1 MKRLLCRISLI
12 VWVFILSLNGFSQ
25 INDLIGLPL
34 DCYINDDTSDSLIRD
49 DLYDSRNGSW
59 LSPHDT
65 IRMLVVFAELVY
77 TDTIPDPSLDWVNHY
92 WDAHQLPIWA
102 DSLFAAY
109 DTTDFSYKRV
119 TKYFQY
125 ASSNDHIVLG
135 DYLMAPT
142 NNGVFSI
149 STQNG
154 IINATEIATA
164 VNNQLQSGFVTK
176 HGLSSFN
183 EFDTWT
189 PNNKGLPK
197 IKNGNNEWDYVVFL
211 IRNSVFPNN
220 PNGYMT
226 GGESVS
232 LLNHNIDYYCMI
244 CAGDSKNPTHVIRH
258 EYAHSLLGGNNF
270 HTCGGGRSDSYNYW
284 IPQTGGWALLG
295 LYGSSLMCWNAWD
308 RYRLGW
314 KAIGNTYD
322 ISARSSDGVTEVNGD
337 IDISNGNGTY
347 ILRDFVTTGDAIRIK
362 LPFIDEDREYPEWIW
377 LENHQGVNNN
387 NIEFDQWQFQ
397 DVTCVQD
404 FEPGLMAYIQINS
417 DLRESQNVHDV
428 FDQYANY
435 LIPLTANGLWD
446 RDFLIDTI
454 KNNCVSYAWV
464 RPFIRVGENPLT
476 GCGDQ
481 SFYSVDLDGNDSLY
495 LDFDKKKYDQLNNW
509 TEITNNDT
517 LRHLFQLGHSS
528 HSFNMDGKKKIGVG
542 TNPSSAPLI
551 NMVGQK
557 TQYIEAHNLRTTYL
571 NGISIEILEQYSN
584 GNIKVRIRF
593 DDVDIDN
600 DVRWCSDNIVLNEI
614 ATSSGYSLNL
624 KNGKTLTLDRGLTAT
639 RMTKPKF
646 FSGKKVFTSPTTL
659 TIQPDVKIH
668 IDTAATIKLE
678 NKSKLHFSDRSTC
691 VIEDNGSIE
700 VKNGTVLQM
709 DDCTSII
716 IKGNGK
722 LIARSGDTLKISPTA
737 SLVFQ
742 NGLQNLIMEQGVII
756 PTGYANP
763 NDLIST
769 GVINNDTV
777 SSNTSWNGVNLIVN
791 GNIVVDTNAVLNI
804 TSSMLKFADIDS
816 RIIVKRGGKL
826 IIDNSTL
833 TDMCGNMW
841 QGVEVW
847 GDGVTHQQPVHGNY
861 LQGYLELKNSAT
873 IENAVCAVK
882 LWNPN
887 NNGTGG
893 IIRATDAVFRNNT
906 KAVHAK
912 NFTNYYPTT
921 GGEAPYHGIFTN
933 CEFVIDSDYYG
944 YDMFYKHV
952 DMDRVNGIKFRGC
965 DFSVSP
971 SAYNVSSSCIGLGA
985 YSSGFQVDSYCENN
999 INPCPTNS
1007 INHCTFT
1014 GFNNGIFAI
1023 NEGVNAKSFI
1033 VREAIF
1039 TGNNCG
1045 IFAINTGFA
1054 TIVKNEFNIST
1065 GTDCGYGIYAEE
1077 VIGFCIEEN
1086 SFQPVTSFSWGE
1098 SYTYGIGIFNSHGAN
1113 DIYKNTFDGLTCGNL
1128 SYGVNNVPN
1137 GGFSSELLQGLTY
1150 TCNENT
1156 NNDIDFCVLKDHLTG
1171 NIQSNQGSLSLPAG
1185 NTFSG
1190 SQYHFYNDGNDRVYY
1205 HYNSYASG
1213 EIPTSSKI
1221 YRVELTGT
1229 TCSNS
1234 CISHYGGGSVIKS
1247 SKEKAT
1253 LTETYEFADKEYKSL
1268 KKLYDSQVVSGIKP
1282 DIELTAQLS
1291 EFAHIRDMAAG
1302 DIIRSNLNDSVENPT
1317 ELRQWLGNINN
1328 IIADRMIVASYIHE
1342 GDFTNAF
1349 ALANML
1355 PNIYNLQGEDLAGH
1369 GDYITII
1376 NLYQSLYNSSRTI
1389 YNMTADEVGVIE
1401 NIAKNGY
1408 GVSKIMAK
1416 GILMELD
1423 NRYTEDY
1430 QCIDMP
1436 NAKGRDTSIN
1446 TDYYDEDNDDFII
1459 NIKPNP
1465 ATTWVSV
1472 EYKLPEKS
1480 SKATAT
1486 IINTFGMK
1494 VIEVNLEGSHGTKTI
1509 DLSSLPMGVYI
1520 VKIRMA
1526 DGKEFSERIVKE

>member
-1 MKRLLCRISLI
+1 MKRLYYLISFL
-12 VWVFILSLNGFSQ
+12 VLVFVSSNQIYSQVDVLSNYWE
-25 INDLIGLPL
+25 
-34 DCYINDDTSDSLIRD
+34 DCDMSNFIIDTSNRD
-49 DLYDSRNGSW
+49 QVYDSRNGWS

-65 IRMLVVFAELVY
+65 IRMLVIFAELVY
-77 TDTIPDPSLDWVNHY
+77 TDTIPDPSLSWSNHY
-92 WDAHQLPIWA
+92 WDAHQLPRWA

-109 DTTDFSYKRV
+109 DTTDFSYKRI
-119 TKYFQY
+119 TRYYQY

-149 STQNG
+149 NTHNG
-154 IINATEIATA
+154 KIQASDIATV
-164 VNNQLQSGFVTK
+164 VNNQLQSSFVTK

-183 EFDTWT
+183 EFDKWSSGTVGIEK
-189 PNNKGLPK
+189 NK
-197 IKNGNNEWDYVVFL
+197 IANEKWDYVIFAV
-211 IRNSVFPNN
+211 RNSLNPDN
-220 PNGYMT
+220 PNGHGT
-226 GGESVS
+226 NISNQ
-232 LLNHNIDYYCMI
+232 LLGHQIDKACI
-244 CAGDSKNPTHVIRH
+244 VCVGDSKNPAHVIRH
-258 EYAHSLLGGNNF
+258 EYAHMLLGSNDF
-270 HTCGGGRSDSYNYW
+270 HTCGGGKADSYNYW

-528 HSFNMDGKKKIGVG
+528 HSYNIDGKKKIGVG

-678 NKSKLHFSDRSTC
+678 NKSKLHFSDRSIC

-756 PTGYANP
+756 PTGYADP

-769 GVINNDTV
+769 SIINNDTI
-777 SSNTSWNGVNLIVN
+777 SNNTSWNGVNLIVN

-804 TSSMLKFADIDS
+804 TSSTLKFVDIDN

-826 IIDNSTL
+826 IIDGSIL
-833 TDMCGNMW
+833 TDMCENMW
-841 QGVEVW
+841 QGIEVW
-847 GDGVTHQQPVHGNY
+847 GDGFTHQQSVYGNY
-861 LQGYLELKNSAT
+861 LQGYLELKNGTT

-912 NFTNYYPTT
+912 DFTNHYPTT
-921 GGEAPYHGIFTN
+921 GGEAPYNGIFTN
-933 CEFVIDSDYYG
+933 CEFVVDGEYYG
-944 YDMFYKHV
+944 SDLFYTHV
-952 DMDRVNGIKFRGC
+952 EMDHVNGIKFFGC
-965 DFSVSP
+965 DFSVLLNDNS
-971 SAYNVSSSCIGLGA
+971 VSSPCIGIGA
-985 YSSGFQVDSYCENN
+985 YSAGFQVDSYCESNVL
-999 INPCPTNS
+999 PCPTNS
-1007 INHCTFT
+1007 LNHCTFT
-1014 GFNNGIFAI
+1014 GFNNGIFATY
-1023 NEGVNAKSFI
+1023 EGDNAKSFI
-1033 VREAIF
+1033 IRDAIF
-1039 TGNNCG
+1039 KGNNCG
-1045 IFAINTGFA
+1045 IFAINTGYA
-1054 TIVKNEFNIST
+1054 TIVNNEFNI
-1065 GTDCGYGIYAEE
+1065 GAGADCGYGIYAEG
-1077 VIGFCIEEN
+1077 IAGFCIEEN
-1086 SFQPVTSFSWGE
+1086 SFQLTASFLSGN
-1098 SYTYGIGIFNSHGAN
+1098 SQSYGIGIINSYGVN
-1113 DIYKNTFDGLTCGNL
+1113 DIYKNAFNDLTCGNV
-1128 SYGVNNVPN
+1128 SYGVNHIPN
-1137 GGFSSELLQGLTY
+1137 DGLSSDILQGLTY
-1150 TCNENT
+1150 TCNDNT
-1156 NNDIDFCVLKDHLTG
+1156 DNYIDFCVLQDHMTG
-1171 NIQSNQGSLSLPAG
+1171 DIQSYQGSASSPAG

-1190 SQYHFYNDGNDRVYY
+1190 SLYHFYNDGNNKVYY
-1205 HYNSYASG
+1205 YYNSYESN
-1213 EIPTSSKI
+1213 EIPNSSKL
-1221 YRVELTGT
+1221 YKVDPVST
-1229 TCSNS
+1229 TNTNS

-1247 SKEKAT
+1247 PKEKAA
-1253 LTETYEFADKEYKSL
+1253 LAETYELADKEYKSL
-1268 KKLYDSQVVSGIKP
+1268 KKLYDSQVASGIIP
-1282 DIELTAQLS
+1282 DLELTSQLS
-1291 EFAHIRDMAAG
+1291 EYAHKRNMAAG
-1302 DIIRSNLNDSVENPT
+1302 DIIRSNLNDSVANPT
-1317 ELRQWLGNINN
+1317 ELRLWLGNMNN
-1328 IIADRMIVASYIHE
+1328 IAADRMVIASYIHE

-1349 ALANML
+1349 ALAKTL
-1355 PNIYNLQGEDLAGH
+1355 PNSYNLQGDDLYDH
-1369 GDYITII
+1369 NDYIKII
-1376 NLYQSLYNSSRTI
+1376 ELYQSLYNSNRSIRE
-1389 YNMTADEVGVIE
+1389 MTPAEYAMIE
-1401 NIAKNGY
+1401 IIVKNGY
-1408 GVSKIMAK
+1408 GASKMMAK
-1416 GILMELD
+1416 SIMMELD
-1423 NRYTEDY
+1423 DRDKADY
-1430 QCIDMP
+1430 ICPDMP
-1436 NAKGRDTSIN
+1436 KEKGRNTSLN
-1446 TDYYDEDNDDFII
+1446 TDCLNEHDNDYMI
-1459 NIKPNP
+1459 NINPNP
-1465 ATTWVSV
+1465 ATTCVSV

-1486 IINTFGMK
+1486 INNTLGLK
-1494 VIEVNLEGSHGTKTI
+1494 VIEVYLEATHGTKTI
-1509 DLSSLPMGVYI
+1509 DISNLPKGVYI
-1520 VKIRMA
+1520 LKIRTV
-1526 DGKEFSERIVKE
+1526 DGKEFAERIVKE